1 MDTKEAI
8 RELELMKEYAISTRA
23 KDAIKMAAA
32 ALQMQDGNLRMDR
45 ANGALHIGVIRGNL
59 YL

>member
-23 KDAIKMAAA
+23 KDAIKMVAA